1 MITLTDCPQGSPAWH
16 AARANRFGASEAA
29 AAMGLSK
36 YTTRT
41 DLLKQKSTGIA
52 EEVSPAKQR
61 LFDAG
66 HKAEEDAR
74 PIAEDIA
81 GMEFFP
87 AVGLLDYEGLPLLAS
102 FDGIDILEEVIWEN
116 KLHNKKLANQVLAGE
131 LEPHYWAQLE
141 HQLLVSGAS
150 KALFTVSDGT
160 HHGTES
166 TWYYSIR
173 ERRAQLIAAWK
184 QFAIDLAAYVPTE
197 AATPV
202 MATPQ
207 LQLPAVS
214 IQVNGSIALIDNLPD
229 FGVALTAY
237 IERINKKPE
246 TDQDFADL
254 ESSVKAL
261 KAAED
266 ALAAAESGALAQTA
280 SIDTM
285 RRTVALYIETAR
297 TNRLL
302 IEKLVKAEKKN
313 RRSAILFDVKT
324 ALGEHIANLNGRL
337 GARYMPF
344 IEVDFAAAVRGLKS
358 LDSMR
363 DKVADALARGKIEAN
378 EVADR
383 IQANLTVLNGFAADY
398 KMLFP
403 DIAQLVLKDTD
414 DLVAVVQSR
423 ILAHQETA
431 AKRLDAERVR
441 IRAEEVAKLAQANQT
456 AMEDQQ
462 TRSEGVLEKPT
473 ASVASTLPTLK
484 LGMVGERL
492 GIPLSADTLKM
503 LGFEPAMTAGASKLF
518 HERDFPLICDALI
531 ARISD
536 ARARHHD

>member
-1 MITLTDCPQGSPAWH
+1 MRILENTLQGSEAWH
-16 AARANRFGASEAA
+16 AIRAKYFTASEAPVM
-29 AAMGLSK
+29 MGTSK
-36 YTTRT
+36 YQTRG
-41 DLLKQKSTGIA
+41 DLLRQKATGFTP
-52 EEVSPAKQR
+52 EVNGAKQA
-61 LFDAG
+61 LFDRG
-66 HKAEEDAR
+66 HAAEAKARVILEEQIGQDL
-74 PIAEDIA
+74 
-81 GMEFFP
+81 FP
-87 AVGLLDYEGLPLLAS
+87 ATALSDNDKLLAS
-102 FDGIDILEEVIWEN
+102 FDGIIMDETLLFEH
-116 KLHNKKLANQVLAGE
+116 KLYSASLAAQVKAGE
-131 LEPHYWAQLE
+131 LEPHYYWQLE
-141 HQLLVSGAS
+141 QQLLVSGAD
-150 KALFTVSDGT
+150 KVIFVTSDGT
-160 HHGTES
+160 S
-166 TWYYSIR
+166 TNWEQMEYR
-173 ERRAQLIAAWK
+173 PVPGRAEALVAGWT
-184 QFAIDLAAYVPTE
+184 QFSEDLAAYVPTE

-214 IQVNGSIALIDNLPD
+214 IQVSGSIALIDNLEP
-229 FGVALTAY
+229 FGVALDDY
-237 IERINKKPE
+237 IGRINKKPE

-254 ESSVKAL
+254 EASVKAL

-285 RRTVALYIETAR
+285 RRTVALYIDMAR

-302 IEKLVKAEKKN
+302 IEKIVKAEKEN

-324 ALGEHIANLNGRL
+324 ALGEHIAKLNGRL

-344 IEVDFAAAVRGLKS
+344 IEVDFAAAIKGLKGI
-358 LDSMR
+358 DSMR

-431 AKRLDAERVR
+431 AKRLDAERAR
-441 IRAEEVAKLAQANQT
+441 IRAEEVAKLVQANKS
-456 AMEDQQ
+456 AMEE
-462 TRSEGVLEKPT
+462 TRSEVIPEKPT
-473 ASVASTLPTLK
+473 APVASTLPTLK
-484 LGMVGERL
+484 LGMISERL

-503 LGFEPAMTAGASKLF
+503 LGFAPAAMVGASKLF
-518 HERDFPLICDALI
+518 HEDQFNFICDALI
-531 ARISD
+531 ARINA

>member
-1 MITLTDCPQGSPAWH
+1 MRILEDTLQGSQAWRT
-16 AARANRFGASEAA
+16 ARATRFCASEAA
-29 AAMGLSK
+29 AAMGMSK
-36 YTTRT
+36 FTTRT
-41 DLLKQKSTGIA
+41 DLLKQKATGIT

-61 LFDAG
+61 LFNAGHQAEKDAG
-66 HKAEEDAR
+66 
-74 PIAEDIA
+74 PIAERIA
-81 GMEFFP
+81 GVEFFP
-87 AVGLLDYEGLPLLAS
+87 AVGVLDFEGLPLLAS
-102 FDGIDILEEVIWEN
+102 FDGIDISNEIVWEN
-116 KLHNKKLANQVLAGE
+116 KLSNQKLVSQVLAGE
-131 LEPHYWAQLE
+131 LETHYWAQLE
-141 HQLLVSGAS
+141 SQLLVSGAQ
-150 KALFTVSDGT
+150 KALFTASDGT
-160 HHGTES
+160 EEGTES
-166 TWYYSIR
+166 MWYESIP

-237 IERINKKPE
+237 IGRINKKPE

-254 ESSVKAL
+254 EASVKAL

-266 ALAAAESGALAQTA
+266 ALAAAESGALAQTP
-280 SIDTM
+280 SISDM

-302 IEKLVKAEKKN
+302 IEKLVKAEKES
-313 RRSAILFDVKT
+313 RRSAILFEVKT
-324 ALGEHIANLNGRL
+324 ALGEHIAKLNERL

-344 IEVDFAAAVRGLKS
+344 IEVDFAAAVKGFKS

-363 DKVADALARGKIEAN
+363 DKVADELARGKIEAN

-383 IQANLTVLNGFAADY
+383 IQANLVAYGDIELESRL
-398 KMLFP
+398 LFP
-403 DIAQLVLKDTD
+403 DFQQLVLKGND
-414 DLVAVVQSR
+414 DFVALVKTRISDHRAAGESR
-423 ILAHQETA
+423 LE
-431 AKRLDAERVR
+431 AERER
-441 IRAEEVAKLAQANQT
+441 IREEEVAKLTQANQT
-456 AMEDQQ
+456 AMEQ
-462 TRSEGVLEKPT
+462 TRSDVVPEMPT
-473 ASVASTLPTLK
+473 APITSTLPTLK
-484 LGMVGERL
+484 LGMISERL
-492 GIPLSADTLKM
+492 GPTLTADFLKL
-503 LGFEPAMTAGASKLF
+503 LGFEPAAIVGASKLF

>member
-1 MITLTDCPQGSPAWH
+1 
-16 AARANRFGASEAA
+16 
-29 AAMGLSK
+29 MGVSK
-36 YTTRT
+36 YMTRT
-41 DLLKQKSTGIA
+41 ALLKQKATGLTEA
-52 EEVSPAKQR
+52 VSAGKQR

-66 HKAEEDAR
+66 HKAEADAR
-74 PIAEDIA
+74 PIAEGFA
-81 GMEFFP
+81 KTELFP
-87 AVGLLDYEGLPLLAS
+87 AVGILDFEGLPLLAS
-102 FDGIDILEEVIWEN
+102 FDGIDMLEEVIWEN
-116 KLHNKKLANQVLAGE
+116 KLRNAGLAAQVE
-131 LEPHYWAQLE
+131 ENNLEPHYWSQLE
-141 HQLLVSGAS
+141 HQLLVSGAQM
-150 KALFTVSDGT
+150 AIFTASDGT
-160 HHGTES
+160 EDGTES
-166 TWYYSIR
+166 MWYESIP

-197 AATPV
+197 AAMPV

-254 ESSVKAL
+254 EASVKAL

-285 RRTVALYIETAR
+285 RRTVALYIEMAR

-302 IEKLVKAEKKN
+302 IEKLVKVEKDS
-313 RRSAILFDVKT
+313 RRSTILFDVKI
-324 ALGEHIANLNGRL
+324 ALSEHIAKLNERL

-358 LDSMR
+358 LNSMR

-383 IQANLTVLNGFAADY
+383 IQANLKTLAELAVGQLF
-398 KMLFP
+398 LFP
-403 DIAQLVLKDTD
+403 DAAQLVLKASD
-414 DLVAVVQSR
+414 DFSAAVKTR
-423 ILAHQETA
+423 IAAHQEIEE
-431 AKRLDAERVR
+431 KRFEAERVR
-441 IRAEEVAKLAQANQT
+441 IRAEEVARIAREAEAKRIEEQISALEIFHQNQCQDLDSAEHQAINPVAENVIFKLGNLAAT
-456 AMEDQQ
+456 A
-462 TRSEGVLEKPT
+462 G
-473 ASVASTLPTLK
+473 ALPTLK
-484 LGMVGERL
+484 LGMISDRL
-492 GIPLSADTLKM
+492 GIPLSADTLKT
-503 LGFEPAMTAGASKLF
+503 LGFETAMMVGASKLF

-531 ARISD
+531 ARINAAK
-536 ARARHHD
+536 ARAL